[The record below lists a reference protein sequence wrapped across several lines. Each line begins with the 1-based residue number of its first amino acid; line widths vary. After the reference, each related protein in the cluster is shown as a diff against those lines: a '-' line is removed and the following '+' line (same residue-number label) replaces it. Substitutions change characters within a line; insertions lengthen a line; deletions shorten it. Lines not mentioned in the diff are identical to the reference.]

1 MDSHCR
7 LLLDEF
13 QAHQESFVR
22 MEDIVRSIVAKHI
35 KDNSIY
41 IVALESRI
49 KQASSL
55 SRKLELKG
63 HKYSEL
69 SDVTDLVGVRVVT
82 VYSEDLN
89 RICSF
94 VEKTFDVDWDNSVD
108 KSKALAPDQ
117 VGYMSLHYVCRI
129 PTSLFHD
136 ASCPEINE
144 FRFEIQLRTA
154 LQHIWATINHDTG
167 YKSNIEI
174 PREYTRKLS
183 RLSGLLEIADEE
195 FSTIIR
201 ELTEYRRRVASLVE
215 DGDFD
220 KLLLDGDTYRGY
232 LKTLPFDGLNKR
244 IAAINNS
251 EITAVDLM
259 PFFEPLV
266 RLGFK
271 TIGDIERM
279 RTELEDQAF
288 ALARFQLADT
298 DLDIISSSIGLR
310 NLLIVYILKSGY
322 GEGGIHQFLDA
333 INGAKDSNIQSA
345 RRMVEIAIK
354 VNIIRPNL

>member
-7 LLLDEF
+7 LLLEEYPSH
-13 QAHQESFVR
+13 QASFVR
-22 MEDIVRSIVAKHI
+22 MEEIVRNILAKQI

-49 KQASSL
+49 KESSSL
-55 SRKLELKG
+55 ARKLELKG
-63 HKYSEL
+63 HKYNVL
-69 SDVTDLVGVRVVT
+69 SDITDLVGLRVVT

-94 VEKTFDVDWDNSVD
+94 VEKTFDVDWENSVD

-129 PTSLFHD
+129 PTSVFFD
-136 ASCPEINE
+136 AGCPEINE

-201 ELTEYRRRVASLVE
+201 ELTDYRRRVANLVE

-220 KLLLDGDTYRGY
+220 KLSLDGDTFRGY
-232 LKTLPFDGLNKR
+232 LKTRPFYGLNKR

-251 EITAVDLM
+251 EITSVDLM

-266 RLGFK
+266 KLGFK

-279 RTELEDQAF
+279 KTDLEDQAF
-288 ALARFQLADT
+288 QLARYQLADT

-310 NLLIVYILKSGY
+310 SLLIVYILKSGY
-322 GEGGIHQFLDA
+322 GEGGILQFLDA
-333 INGAKDSNIQSA
+333 INGPKESNRQSA
-345 RRMVEIAIK
+345 RRIVDIAIK
-354 VNIIRPNL
+354 VNIVKPNL

>member
-1 MDSHCR
+1 MDSRCR
-7 LLLDEF
+7 LLLDEY
-13 QAHQESFVR
+13 QAHQDTFTR

-35 KDNSIY
+35 KENSIY

-49 KQASSL
+49 KQSSSL
-55 SRKLELKG
+55 ARKLELKG
-63 HKYSEL
+63 HKYDYL
-69 SDVTDLVGVRVVT
+69 SDITDLVGVRVVT

-129 PTSLFHD
+129 PTSLFYD
-136 ASCPEINE
+136 ANCPEINE

-174 PREYTRKLS
+174 PRQYTRKLS

-195 FSTIIR
+195 FSAIIR
-201 ELTEYRRRVASLVE
+201 ELTDYRRRVASLVE

-220 KLLLDGDTYRGY
+220 RLSLDGDTYRGY
-232 LKTLPFDGLNKR
+232 LKTLPFDGLNNR

-251 EITAVDLM
+251 EITPVDLM

-266 RLGFK
+266 KLGFK

-279 RTELEDQAF
+279 KTELEDQAF
-288 ALARFQLADT
+288 SLARFQLADT

-310 NLLIVYILKSGY
+310 NLLIVHILKSGY

-333 INGAKDSNIQSA
+333 INGPKDSNLQSA

-354 VNIIRPNL
+354 VNIIKPNL

>member
-13 QAHQESFVR
+13 QSRQGLFVR
-22 MEDIVRSIVAKHI
+22 IEEIVRNILTKHI

-41 IVALESRI
+41 VVALESRI
-49 KQASSL
+49 KESSSL
-55 SRKLELKG
+55 AGKLELKG
-63 HKYSEL
+63 HKYASL
-69 SDVTDLVGVRVVT
+69 SDITDLVGLRVVT

-89 RICSF
+89 RICSI
-94 VEKTFDVDWDNSVD
+94 VEKTFDVDWENSVD

-117 VGYMSLHYVCRI
+117 VGYMSLHYVCRL
-129 PTSLFHD
+129 PKSLFFD
-136 ASCPEINE
+136 AGCPELNE

-201 ELTEYRRRVASLVE
+201 ELTDYRRRVASLVE

-220 KLLLDGDTYRGY
+220 RLLLDGDTYRGY
-232 LKTLPFDGLNKR
+232 LKTLPFNGLNKR

-251 EITAVDLM
+251 EITLVDLM
-259 PFFEPLV
+259 PFYEPLV
-266 RLGFK
+266 KMGFK

-279 RTELEDQAF
+279 RTDYEDQAF
-288 ALARFQLADT
+288 QLARYQLADT

-310 NLLIVYILKSGY
+310 NLCIVYILKSGY
-322 GEGGIHQFLDA
+322 GEGGIRQFLDSV
-333 INGAKDSNIQSA
+333 NGPKESNGQSA
-345 RRMVEIAIK
+345 RRIIDIAIK
-354 VNIIRPNL
+354 VNIIKPNL